1 MKKLYGYIMLIIL
14 ILIDQLSKLFIT
26 TNFFLGEEREVIKN
40 IFSIEYIRNTGAAWG
55 MFPNGTI
62 FFIIFSLIVCIGLLV
77 LFNKTP
83 KEKKYNYLSMVII
96 ILVSGAVGNL
106 IDRCFR
112 KYVVDFFYFKLID
125 FPVFNVADIYVTV
138 AAIMLILL
146 IMFYYKEDDFKF
158 ISFSRKKTDKEDKDL
173 SNIEQESK
181 EDNEKG
187 EVKNGK

>member
-14 ILIDQLSKLFIT
+14 ILIDQLSKLFIA

-96 ILVSGAVGNL
+96 ILVSGAIGNL

-158 ISFSRKKTDKEDKDL
+158 ISFLRKKTDKEDKNL
-173 SNIEQESK
+173 LNIEQESK

>member
-1 MKKLYGYIMLIIL
+1 MKKLYGYIMLVVL

-40 IFSIEYIRNTGAAWG
+40 VFSIEYIRNTGAAWG

-83 KEKKYNYLSMVII
+83 KEKNYNYLSMVII

-138 AAIMLILL
+138 SASMLIVL
-146 IMFYYKEDDFKF
+146 IMFYYKKDDIKF

>member
-26 TNFFLGEEREVIKN
+26 TNFFLGEVREVIKN

-146 IMFYYKEDDFKF
+146 IMFYYKEDDIKF

>member
-158 ISFSRKKTDKEDKDL
+158 ISFLRKKTDKEDKNL
-173 SNIEQESK
+173 LNIEQESK

>member
-1 MKKLYGYIMLIIL
+1 MKKIYGCIMLVIL
-14 ILIDQLSKLFIT
+14 TLVDQFSKLFIT
-26 TNFFLGEEREVIKN
+26 RNFFVGEEREVIKN
-40 IFSIEYIRNTGAAWG
+40 VFSIEYIRNTGAAWG

-125 FPVFNVADIYVTV
+125 FLVFNVADIYVTV

-146 IMFYYKEDDFKF
+146 IMFYYKEDDIKF

-181 EDNEKG
+181 EDNKKG